1 MSKEQQIHDAAM
13 EILRDVGIRF
23 HNEEAIRILV
33 ENGIR
38 VEGNIAY
45 FTEEQVMHWVNMAP
59 SSFTLYARNPKYN
72 MVIG

>member
-45 FTEEQVMHWVNMAP
+45 FTEEQVMH
-59 SSFTLYARNPKYN
+59 
-72 MVIG
+72 